1 MQPDDFD
8 WKLIG
13 ILRNGYLSNSE
24 VAKELGVSEGMI
36 RQRLKKLKESDI
48 LRVRGEINPEV
59 LEQQQLAIVAINV
72 NESKHLDQ
80 KAQEI
85 SAVENV
91 LHVMIVSGQ
100 FDILAHV
107 LVDSNKGL
115 VKFLTEKLSAVEGIV
130 ATQSFIILKSINLY
144 V

>member
-8 WKLIG
+8 WKLID
-13 ILRNGYLSNSE
+13 ILRNGYVNNSE
-24 VAKELGVSEGMI
+24 VAAELGVSEGMI
-36 RQRLKKLKESDI
+36 RQRLKKLKASGV
-48 LRVRGEINPEV
+48 LRIRGEINPEI
-59 LEQQQLAIVAINV
+59 LEQQQLVIVAITV

-80 KAQEI
+80 KAHEI
-85 SAVENV
+85 SELENV
-91 LHVMIVSGQ
+91 LDVMIVSGQ

-115 VKFLTEKLSAVEGIV
+115 VSFLTEKLSTVDGIV

>member
-1 MQPDDFD
+1 M
-8 WKLIG
+8 
-13 ILRNGYLSNSE
+13 
-24 VAKELGVSEGMI
+24 AKELGVSEGMI